1 MKYTWRNIVGNVLA
15 TAVLISSLGIPAA
28 AAEPKTEKSETVY
41 VITDAA
47 GLPGDVIVS
56 DWLKNL
62 DGKDVIRDSSNLKDI
77 TTVKGDAVRD
87 GSGTNLSWTT
97 GGSDVYYQGTA
108 EKDLPVG
115 VEFTYRLDGKTIAPE
130 ELAGKSGKLTIEI
143 RYTNNE
149 KQTVTV
155 NGAEETVYVPFL
167 MVTGLLMNS
176 DKVENVTV
184 DHGVV
189 QNDGSRTIVVGYG
202 MPGLSESLKLDE
214 MVRQLQAENGKTIEE
229 PELPETVTVSADV
242 RDLNWIWRLRLPAV
256 ISSATWI

>member
-87 GSGTNLSWTT
+87 GS
-97 GGSDVYYQGTA
+97 
-108 EKDLPVG
+108 
-115 VEFTYRLDGKTIAPE
+115 
-130 ELAGKSGKLTIEI
+130 
-143 RYTNNE
+143 
-149 KQTVTV
+149 
-155 NGAEETVYVPFL
+155 
-167 MVTGLLMNS
+167 
-176 DKVENVTV
+176 
-184 DHGVV
+184 
-189 QNDGSRTIVVGYG
+189 
-202 MPGLSESLKLDE
+202 
-214 MVRQLQAENGKTIEE
+214 
-229 PELPETVTVSADV
+229 
-242 RDLNWIWRLRLPAV
+242 
-256 ISSATWI
+256 